1 MTQAAVS
8 TIAHQ
13 IELSIAPVF
22 LLAGIGALLSV
33 LTQRLARTVERERN
47 LERDFVDFDA
57 DRRRIAAEEMHLL
70 DQRVTVVNLAI
81 TACTAAALFVCV
93 VIAMLF
99 VAGLCD
105 FAVGRTIAW
114 LFIVTML
121 LLTAGLSLFLWE
133 IRLAIRA
140 LRIGRDQM
148 PHRRPLPPPD

>member
-1 MTQAAVS
+1 MSQAAVS

-33 LTQRLARTVERERN
+33 LTQRLARTVERERS
-47 LERDFVDFDA
+47 LEREFADLDEDA
-57 DRRRIAAEEMHLL
+57 RRIAAAEMHLL

-93 VIAMLF
+93 LIAMMFIADL
-99 VAGLCD
+99 AD
-105 FAVGRTIAW
+105 FAFGRQIAW
-114 LFIVTML
+114 LFIIAML
-121 LLTAGLSLFLWE
+121 LLIAGLVFFLWE

-140 LRIGRDQM
+140 LRVGRDHM
-148 PHRRPLPPPD
+148 PHRRSLPPR

>member
-47 LERDFVDFDA
+47 LERDFADLDA
-57 DRRRIAAEEMHLL
+57 DRRRIAAAEMHIL
-70 DQRVTVVNLAI
+70 DKRVTVVNLAI

-93 VIAMLF
+93 VIAMMF
-99 VAGLCD
+99 VAGLGD

-114 LFIVTML
+114 K
-121 LLTAGLSLFLWE
+121 
-133 IRLAIRA
+133 
-140 LRIGRDQM
+140 
-148 PHRRPLPPPD
+148 RRPSK